1 MNHHVL
7 PALEAAASGRVT
19 VLDLE
24 ETVCPGREFSQS
36 LWGLDNFRR
45 EDGVHFSEPGKLRV
59 GSWLGE
65 ELLRAPVQS
74 RP

>member
-1 MNHHVL
+1 MVESGRVEIVD
-7 PALEAAASGRVT
+7 LEAA
-19 VLDLE
+19 
-24 ETVCPGREFSQS
+24 VCPGRNFAQS
-36 LWGLDNFRR
+36 LWGLENFRR

-65 ELLRAPVQS
+65 ELLRTPIRA